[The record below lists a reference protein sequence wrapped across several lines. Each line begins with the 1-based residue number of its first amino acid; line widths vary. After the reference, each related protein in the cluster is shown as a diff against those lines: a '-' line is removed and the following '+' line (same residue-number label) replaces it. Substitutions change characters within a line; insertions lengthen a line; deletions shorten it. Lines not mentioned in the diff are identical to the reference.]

1 MRRCVYYNIPFPQ
14 KERLKNIVT
23 NRLGLYSAGSSD
35 FLQDALD
42 IFFKLRKSGLRKKPT
57 TSELLGWMIALQ
69 EISGGAENPLVQSEL
84 ALQTL
89 SNLIKTAE
97 DQDKAKEIMKQWVK
111 SRQS

>member
-1 MRRCVYYNIPFPQ
+1 MA
-14 KERLKNIVT
+14 RLVVPEAAMKKST
-23 NRLGLYSAGSSD
+23 SSSMMNSSV
-35 FLQDALD
+35 
-42 IFFKLRKSGLRKKPT
+42 K
-57 TSELLGWMIALQ
+57 
-69 EISGGAENPLVQSEL
+69 ISGGAENPLVQSEL